1 MIANEAH
8 GVRRLAINAP
18 WACDPAH
25 RPAPLHLGSKERMTT
40 LFVLRRQQQIGQQV
54 VSKHNLRYP
63 GASLASLPADWHA
76 ALVSLTLKPSAP
88 PISS

>member
-1 MIANEAH
+1 
-8 GVRRLAINAP
+8 
-18 WACDPAH
+18 
-25 RPAPLHLGSKERMTT
+25 MTT